1 MFCMSEVISMVAV
14 ICFLLFISLVVL
26 AIFSEVEKLNRT
38 FALLCNIL
46 SRMEYK
52 NDEEE

>member
-1 MFCMSEVISMVAV
+1 MSEVVSMIIA
-14 ICFLLFISLVVL
+14 ICFLFFISLVVL

-38 FALLCNIL
+38 FALLCDIL